1 MNYAINYWKV
11 EGGIKGQFLDFPEL
25 TVTASTP
32 EEAEAQAYDV
42 LIGKL
47 VTYMEAGTR
56 VPVPVEEPNPSYVA
70 LLPSI
75 AAKVLLHNMAIEQNK
90 SRSWI
95 ASQMGVTRQVMTRLF
110 NLRETTKVETIQ
122 NALSALG
129 YQMRI
134 GIEPCPRNV
143 SF

>member
-32 EEAEAQAYDV
+32 DEAEKGAYDA

-47 VTYMEAGTR
+47 MTYMETGAR
-56 VPVPVEEPNPSYVA
+56 VPLPVAEPNPAFVA

-75 AAKVLLHNMAIEQNK
+75 GAKILLHNMAIEQNK

-110 NLRETTKVETIQ
+110 NLRETTKVETIS
-122 NALSALG
+122 NALAALG

-134 GIEPCPRNV
+134 DIEPSPRNI

>member
-1 MNYAINYWKV
+1 MNYAITYWKIA
-11 EGGIKGQFLDFPEL
+11 GGFKAQFLDFPEL
-25 TVTASTP
+25 AVTASTP
-32 EEAEAQAYDV
+32 EEVQAQAYEA

-47 VTYMEAGTR
+47 MSYMEAGNP
-56 VPVPVEEPNPSYVA
+56 VPVPVAEPNPAFVS

-75 AAKVLLHNMAIEQNK
+75 TAKVLLHNLAVEQNR

-122 NALSALG
+122 NALDALG
-129 YQMRI
+129 YQMQI
-134 GIEPCPRNV
+134 DIAPCVRNV